1 MQALYQRVVPDS
13 LGGGVVNFLLADE
26 GHNRMGVFRDGDCL
40 VTNAPQRWRCGMI
53 EHAIAIINLV
63 AAIAQL
69 IKSFR

>member
-1 MQALYQRVVPDS
+1 MKGITGWAFY
-13 LGGGVVNFLLADE
+13 
-26 GHNRMGVFRDGDCL
+26 RDGDCL

-69 IKSFR
+69 IRVSVKVLSQYQLVKHKSL